1 MLFQKKI
8 WLIIAVL
15 VIAIIAFIGVFFF
28 LPQQSAKEGFVEK
41 KILEPTSNKIL
52 INGEIVEGIKECGAF
67 NCFKIK
73 VMSSTKEEFINK
85 VKEIKTDLPIKLKQG
100 VLYDIFVEEKNG
112 ELFAEWFDIQEAIQL
127 IENEVME

>member
-1 MLFQKKI
+1 MDFSGKRL
-8 WLIIAVL
+8 WII
-15 VIAIIAFIGVFFF
+15 IAIIAIGIIALIGMLF
-28 LPQQSAKEGFVEK
+28 LPKQAVGEGFVEK

-73 VMSSTKEEFINK
+73 VMSSIKEEFINK